1 MNSLGRC
8 VRTVGVLAFLAAS
21 FGCLGELL
29 GISVPGTF
37 TVIGNPNLPPNYEPT
52 FTVQGGIGTADL
64 TGNFL
69 MPGCGFRLAPEFFQT
84 DDQLTFR
91 LNFVAT
97 TDNPVCPAVVR
108 IADYEAGF
116 QAVPVGRYDIR
127 VIYDIERADG
137 VLRFEAGNVTVR

>member
-1 MNSLGRC
+1 MCSDGGC
-8 VRTVGVLAFLAAS
+8 PGVSCGKFRLSGGAS
-21 FGCLGELL
+21 R
-29 GISVPGTF
+29 ISVPGTF

-69 MPGCGFRLAPEFFQT
+69 MPGCGFRLAPEFFRT

-97 TDNPVCPAVVR
+97 TDNPTCPTVIR

-116 QAVPVGRYDIR
+116 QAVPTGRYDIR
-127 VIYDIERADG
+127 VIYDIERADE
-137 VLRFEAGNVTVR
+137 VLRFDAGNVTVR